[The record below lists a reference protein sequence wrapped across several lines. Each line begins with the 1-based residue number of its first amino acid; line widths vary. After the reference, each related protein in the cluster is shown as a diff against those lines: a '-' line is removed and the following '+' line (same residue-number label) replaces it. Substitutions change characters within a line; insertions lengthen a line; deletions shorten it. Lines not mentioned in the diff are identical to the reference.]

1 MTILDLF
8 EEGSKLAYDK
18 CVPHISIDCVV
29 FGFHESSM
37 KVLLLKMK
45 GTDKWG
51 LPGGYMKKNE
61 NIDQAASR
69 ILKART
75 GASDIFLEQFKVF
88 SNIGRSEGDFAHLP
102 KHFWQRQRFLSI
114 GCYALVNYNEI
125 NPRVDKISEACEWC
139 TIDELPELMM
149 DHQDIFSSALHTL
162 RRNLNYSPIGFN
174 LLPKEFT
181 MPQLQR
187 LYEAILGKP
196 LHRGNFQRKI
206 HGFDIL
212 IKRSKTDNSSNT
224 RSPILYSFDLDKYNE
239 ALKNGL
245 QQDW

>member
-1 MTILDLF
+1 MTLLELF
-8 EEGSKLAYDK
+8 EQGSERAYEI

-29 FGFHESSM
+29 FGFHASSL

-61 NIDQAASR
+61 NIEEAASR

-88 SNIGRSEGDFAHLP
+88 SKLGRSEEDFTHLP
-102 KHFWQRQRFLSI
+102 KHFWQRQRFISI
-114 GCYALVNYNEI
+114 GFYALVNYEEI
-125 NPRVDKISEACEWC
+125 IPKTDKISERCEWC
-139 TIDELPELMM
+139 DMDELPELMM
-149 DHQDIFSSALHTL
+149 DHHEIFSAALGAL
-162 RRNLNYSPIGFN
+162 RKNLNYSPIGYN

-187 LYEAILGKP
+187 LYELILGTP

-206 HGFDIL
+206 HGYDIL
-212 IKRSKTDNSSNT
+212 TKQSKSEPSS
-224 RSPILYSFDLDKYNE
+224 RSPILYSFDVDKYNE

-245 QQDW
+245 QQKW